1 MSFPDKQT
9 IARIRAEYPV
19 GTRVKLER
27 MLDIQ
32 APHVGTIGVVVG
44 VDDAGSLLM
53 KWSTGSTLSVVYG
66 EDRVRKL
73 TKEEER
79 EHGEV

>member
-1 MSFPDKQT
+1 M
-9 IARIRAEYPV
+9 
-19 GTRVKLER
+19 
-27 MLDIQ
+27 
-32 APHVGTIGVVVG
+32 
-44 VDDAGSLLM
+44 M

-73 TKEEER
+73 TKEEEL